1 MDIKKR
7 ALELLGING
16 LSEEDRMKQSLD
28 EANQHQETIGNP
40 ENTSFFDK
48 LKNLYNPEEEVKP
61 GPGVRL
67 NQNKVKK
74 FKRE

>member
-1 MDIKKR
+1 MDIRKR
-7 ALELLGING
+7 ALELIQQQG

-28 EANQHQETIGNP
+28 ESNQIPEEKIDP

-48 LKNLYNPEEEVKP
+48 LKNLYQEEDPYKK

-67 NQNKVKK
+67 NQNKVKQ
-74 FKRE
+74 FKRD